1 MSSQDSRKDSTTS
14 SLLEFIENSQ
24 LSTKFS
30 AIKEDIPNQFLTVE
44 ERGKLIK
51 NVIKDSADEVIR
63 DDIDEAI
70 DLGADD
76 VDHEFDDENLFQ
88 NGAVINA
95 EGQNGEDDHN
105 VSLNEILEDHNNTEF
120 FNNEFE
126 PLDENRLEVD
136 VLVHDDD
143 EVADTLENNSEAEND
158 LTEIEIKDQIIVPD
172 ENGDSNDEIDET
184 NTHTFPIPKPRAN
197 QEQPVVSDE
206 NTNIE
211 SEGNEIEIE
220 NKIGSQEAD
229 EVESDDEFTENDT
242 TLEEEIV
249 EKVDQGTGENNHI
262 DPLFGVASPAANET
276 IGKAHALKTYRTSS
290 LPAVF

>member
-14 SLLEFIENSQ
+14 SLLEFIETSQ

-30 AIKEDIPNQFLTVE
+30 AIKEE
-44 ERGKLIK
+44 IK

-95 EGQNGEDDHN
+95 EGQNGEDDHK
-105 VSLNEILEDHNNTEF
+105 VSLKEILEDHNNTEF
-120 FNNEFE
+120 FNDEFE
-126 PLDENRLEVD
+126 PLGENRLEVD

-184 NTHTFPIPKPRAN
+184 NTHTFPIPKPRTN

-211 SEGNEIEIE
+211 SEGNEIENE

-276 IGKAHALKTYRTSS
+276 IGKAHALNI
-290 LPAVF
+290 

>member
-14 SLLEFIENSQ
+14 SLLEFIETSQ

-30 AIKEDIPNQFLTVE
+30 AIKEE
-44 ERGKLIK
+44 IK

-76 VDHEFDDENLFQ
+76 VDHELDDENLFQ

-95 EGQNGEDDHN
+95 EGQNGENDLN
-105 VSLNEILEDHNNTEF
+105 VSLKEILDDHNNTEI
-120 FNNEFE
+120 EA
-126 PLDENRLEVD
+126 LGENRLEVD

-172 ENGDSNDEIDET
+172 ENGDSNDEIEET
-184 NTHTFPIPKPRAN
+184 NINIFPIPKPRTG

-206 NTNIE
+206 TTDIE
-211 SEGNEIEIE
+211 SEGNQIDDE
-220 NKIGSQEAD
+220 NKIGSHEAD

-242 TLEEEIV
+242 TLKEEIV

-276 IGKAHALKTYRTSS
+276 IGKAHALNI
-290 LPAVF
+290 